1 MRIRGKLIFRDK
13 SGKEKIINYSGSEEF
28 INEVLTIVDLHSRKN
43 ADYSAAE
50 NPYSTFIVVEDI
62 GIPAHMG
69 VFVRMSDKWE
79 RIKNLLAKGEENRAV
94 KEESL
99 IDTARDLAVY
109 SLIFVS
115 LLKRKEEK
123 QEKKIGTEL
132 IMPLEELKM
141 ENYMVG

>member
-1 MRIRGKLIFRDK
+1 MRVKGKLIFRGED
-13 SGKEKIINYSGSEEF
+13 GKEKIASYTGSKEF

-43 ADYSAAE
+43 ADYSKD
-50 NPYSTFIVVEDI
+50 NDPYSNFFVVEDI
-62 GIPAHMG
+62 GIPAYTG

-79 RIKNLLAKGEENRAV
+79 RLKNLLAKGEENRAV

-115 LLKRKEEK
+115 LLKRKEQK
-123 QEKKIGTEL
+123 MKMGTEL
-132 IMPLEELKM
+132 IMPLEEIELDD
-141 ENYMVG
+141 YMVG